1 MLSILRKGLVYK
13 DISPDIVEHDLN
25 TDAEQ
30 WSYDDRDVYRG
41 TFDPRYTAHGLNVYW
56 LYDDNLNRVGL
67 AEHEASEPE
76 VFKSLWFHENPFATL
91 TQDTNWKSTGKT
103 LWSRMSSEAYQDCLD
118 EDFAT
123 VRERAL
129 NSNVLLVTPKFL
141 IEPPQITACS
151 KCNKKGFGNQHCR
164 SPTIVLDIS
173 QFSKLFIDHDFVI
186 HECVGNKSPDT
197 ESSDLSLT
205 STAPPCDASVGEQQA
220 RLDESAGPPEL
231 QERPPVESPEPPR
244 QASPPSS
251 PLPDSHH

>member
-91 TQDTNWKSTGKT
+91 TQDINWKSTGKT

-141 IEPPQITACS
+141 IEPPTVTLCS

-173 QFSKLFIDHDFVI
+173 QFSKLFIDDDFII
-186 HECVGNKSPDT
+186 HEVSDKSLDT
-197 ESSDLSLT
+197 F
-205 STAPPCDASVGEQQA
+205 TAPPCDASAGEQQA
-220 RLDESAGPPEL
+220 RLDESADL
-231 QERPPVESPEPPR
+231 QESRENPPSDSGEPPR
-244 QASPPSS
+244 QASPPSP

>member
-1 MLSILRKGLVYK
+1 MLSVLRKGLVYK

-30 WSYDDRDVYRG
+30 WSYDDKDVYRG

-67 AEHEASEPE
+67 AEHEANEPE

-103 LWSRMSSEAYQDCLD
+103 LWTRMTNEAYQDCLD
-118 EDFAT
+118 DDFAT

-129 NSNVLLVTPKFL
+129 NSNVVLMTPKFL
-141 IEPPQITACS
+141 IDPPQITMCA
-151 KCNKKGFGNQHCR
+151 KCNKKGFGDEHCR

-173 QFSKLFIDHDFVI
+173 QFSKLFIDDDFII
-186 HECVGNKSPDT
+186 HELSGDST
-197 ESSDLSLT
+197 EL
-205 STAPPCDASVGEQQA
+205 PCDASAEAQPA
-220 RLDESAGPPEL
+220 RLDESAGL
-231 QERPPVESPEPPR
+231 QESPPSDSQGPSSPVESPP
-244 QASPPSS
+244 SP